1 MDVATGLSP
10 FLDGA
15 SVLGWNVEHE
25 SVPRGYV
32 GSSLSKMLLLQV
44 PLERHSPLDRNQVM
58 ARALRLKPAC
68 TEHQPQATQLL
79 TSLGL

>member
-44 PLERHSPLDRNQVM
+44 PLERHSPS
-58 ARALRLKPAC
+58 
-68 TEHQPQATQLL
+68 TATR
-79 TSLGL
+79 